1 MTDTSIKPNELRA
14 FWLALGLNF
23 IWINASEVWRYF
35 QVVRPV
41 LLEDF
46 AGNPAIGA
54 ISPGIFASWMVWD
67 TILIVAA
74 TGFYWMWLLQFRFSF
89 GQAVLASLAFTV
101 TIFGLIWIGI
111 VNMGFVRPD
120 YIWTALPLAWIEHLV
135 AAGLTYWSIGRTRRI
150 Q

>member
-1 MTDTSIKPNELRA
+1 MTDISIKPNELRA

-46 AGNPAIGA
+46 AGNTAIGA
-54 ISPGIFASWMVWD
+54 ITPGIFASWMVWD

-74 TGFYWMWLLQFRFSF
+74 TGFYWMWLSRFRYGL
-89 GQAVLASLAFTV
+89 GQAVIASLAFTV

-111 VNMGFVRPD
+111 VNMGFVGAHF
-120 YIWTALPLAWIEHLV
+120 IWTALPLAWIEHIV
-135 AAGLTYWSIGRTRRI
+135 AAAITYGAIKRVSATD
-150 Q
+150 